1 MLTWITTPV
10 KRPIHRPS
18 KHDKKLSTVK
28 DDLENIS
35 QLLLKPGTDTDGSYT
50 PAQTKVDKNYRP
62 LHEHGASLNICIGC
76 FFSVC
81 MMGGSLLS
89 FC

>member
-18 KHDKKLSTVK
+18 KQDKKLSTVK

-35 QLLLKPGTDTDGSYT
+35 QLLLKPGTDTEGSYT
-50 PAQTKVDKNYRP
+50 QAQTTVD
-62 LHEHGASLNICIGC
+62 
-76 FFSVC
+76 
-81 MMGGSLLS
+81 
-89 FC
+89 